1 MRGSVMMVC
10 VSVMVDR
17 GSVIVDLG
25 VPICRMWVMVVYWV
39 YYYFFIYIIYT
50 CLTLK

>member
-10 VSVMVDR
+10 GSVM
-17 GSVIVDLG
+17 VDLG

-39 YYYFFIYIIYT
+39 YYYFLFVHIILMY
-50 CLTLK
+50 LTLK